1 MKFYVAQEKD
11 ILEGATT
18 DIYFIRTKQILE
30 EEHIHKKVV
39 AEVTIQ
45 NAQYPWL
52 VFTGIEE
59 VAKLM
64 EGHNIDIYSLPEGT
78 IFRESDFNRIP
89 VPVMIIEGDYKE
101 FSIFET
107 AILGFICQSSGIAT
121 KTARFKYRIGDKNL
135 ISFGV
140 RRMHPI
146 LAPMV
151 DHYAYIGGCDAV
163 SSVIG
168 AKRLHLDPAGTMPH
182 ALILTVGEKEAWE
195 KFDENISKE
204 IMRIALIDTFGDEKW
219 SAIHAAETIKDL
231 DGVRLDT
238 PRSRKG
244 DLSKIVREVRWEL
257 DIRGYKNI
265 KIYVSGGISEE
276 DIKPLLEAGV
286 DGFGIGTSISSAQ
299 TIDFSMDIV
308 SVEGVPLA
316 KKGKYSGKKTVYKCE
331 SCLEYKVLKE
341 GEKATACN
349 CGGELKNAMVPII
362 KNGKIVYNFKEPGK
376 VREYVLEQLKKVSL

>member
-1 MKFYVAQEKD
+1 MKFYVAEEKD
-11 ILEGATT
+11 ILDGSTA
-18 DIYFIRTKQILE
+18 DIYFIRTKQILDK
-30 EEHIHKKVV
+30 EHINKRVV
-39 AEVTIQ
+39 AEITLQ

-64 EGHNIDIYSLPEGT
+64 EGHKVDIYSLPEGT
-78 IFRESDFNRIP
+78 IFKDLGTNRIP

-107 AILGFICQSSGIAT
+107 AILGLICQSSGIAT

-135 ISFGV
+135 MSFGV

-151 DHYAYIGGCDAV
+151 DRYAYMGGCDAV

-168 AKRLHLDPAGTMPH
+168 AKSLHLEPTGTMPH

-195 KFDENISKE
+195 KFDENISRD

-219 SAIHAAETIKDL
+219 SAIQAAETVKDL

-265 KIYVSGGISEE
+265 KIFVSGGISEE
-276 DIKPLLEAGV
+276 DIKPLLDAGV
-286 DGFGIGTSISSAQ
+286 DGFGVGTAISSAQ
-299 TIDFSMDIV
+299 TIDFAMDIV
-308 SVEGVPLA
+308 SVEGLPKA
-316 KKGKYSGKKTVYKCE
+316 KKGKYGGKKTVYKCE
-331 SCLEYKVLKE
+331 NCLEYYVLKE
-341 GEKATACN
+341 GEKPTLCN
-349 CGGELKNAMVPII
+349 CSGKLKNAAVPII
-362 KNGKIVYNFKEPGK
+362 KNGKIVYEFKEPGK
-376 VREYVLEQLKKVSL
+376 VREYVLEQLKKVTL

>member
-1 MKFYVAQEKD
+1 MKFFLAKEKD
-11 ILEGATT
+11 ILEGNTT
-18 DIYFIRTKQILE
+18 DIYFIRTRKILE
-30 EEHIHKKVV
+30 EEHIKKRVV

-45 NAQYPWL
+45 NAPYPWL
-52 VFTGIEE
+52 VFAGIEE

-78 IFRESDFNRIP
+78 IFRESDKNRIP

-101 FSIFET
+101 FSIYET
-107 AILGFICQSSGIAT
+107 AILGLICQASGIAT

-140 RRMHPI
+140 RRMHPV
-146 LAPMV
+146 LAPMI
-151 DHYAYIGGCDAV
+151 DHYAFLGGCDAV

-168 AKRLHLDPAGTMPH
+168 AKMLHIEPTGTMPH

-195 KFDENISKE
+195 KFDENISRDVQ
-204 IMRIALIDTFGDEKW
+204 RIALIDTFGDEKW

-231 DGVRLDT
+231 SGVRLDT

-244 DLSKIVREVRWEL
+244 DMAKIVREVRWEL

-265 KIYVSGGISEE
+265 KIYVSGGISED

-316 KKGKYSGKKTVYKCE
+316 KKGKYGGKKEVYRCE
-331 SCLEYKVLKE
+331 DCLEFSVLKE
-341 GEKATACN
+341 GSRTEKCS
-349 CGGELKNAMVPII
+349 CGGVMKNALVPILE
-362 KNGKIVYNFKEPGK
+362 NGKIVYDFKEPKK
-376 VREYVLEQLKKVSL
+376 VRAYVLEQLKKVTL